1 MFGGGDGD
9 EGDDSDEE
17 GRAAPGYGSGR
28 RMPIQ
33 QAVDVAVPV
42 KRAYNYWTSFEDWPE
57 FMHRIESAEEVDDTT
72 VSFQAKIWGIS
83 KRFEA
88 EIVEQHPEER
98 IEWNVT
104 DGYSH
109 TGVVT
114 FHPLAKNLTRI
125 DVSLDVQP
133 ANLIDKASRGMR
145 FVKRA
150 VRGDL
155 HRFKAYVELENE
167 TKTGRRQTIEDG
179 KVKRKKSSS
188 SSSRAAARSA
198 AATDPRRRTGRSRR
212 RGRGAERW
220 RQAKTQAR
228 DRRRA
233 AARAEPKLEAAR
245 SARSRAPSRS
255 RTRSRRNSKK
265 RSGSAAG
272 NSRNPSQE
280 NKGQVGDEGHARTRP
295 SETRS
300 VVEREGHGD
309 DGRRRAGARAR
320 TTRTTR
326 SSTRRRSRAGPTS

>member
-1 MFGGGDGD
+1 MPDIEKIGSEAKKTVKRVASDSPLSKPAGMAVAGAALAAIPYAVDKLGSIAKPKISEKASELGDKATSQLKDAASDAMPSSPGEMLGGNPLKGMFGGGGGD
-9 EGDDSDEE
+9 DDSDEE

-33 QAVDVAVPV
+33 QSVDVAVPI

-72 VSFQAKIWGIS
+72 VSFQAKIWGIN

-88 EIVEQHPEER
+88 EVVEQQPEER

-104 DGYSH
+104 DGYAH

-133 ANLIDKASRGMR
+133 ENLIDKASRGMR

-188 SSSRAAARSA
+188 SSSRRS
-198 AATDPRRRTGRSRR
+198 GS
-212 RGRGAERW
+212 
-220 RQAKTQAR
+220 
-228 DRRRA
+228 
-233 AARAEPKLEAAR
+233 
-245 SARSRAPSRS
+245 SRS
-255 RTRSRRNSKK
+255 RNGSAPSKGSKSKTRTRS
-265 RSGSAAG
+265 
-272 NSRNPSQE
+272 
-280 NKGQVGDEGHARTRP
+280 
-295 SETRS
+295 
-300 VVEREGHGD
+300 
-309 DGRRRAGARAR
+309 
-320 TTRTTR
+320 
-326 SSTRRRSRAGPTS
+326 

>member
-1 MFGGGDGD
+1 MSDIEKLGNEAKKTVKRVASDSPLSKPAGMAVAGAALAAIPFAVEKLGSLAGPKISEKASEVGSKATSQLKDAASDAMPSSPGDALGGNPLKGIFGGGGD
-9 EGDDSDEE
+9 DDSDEE

-33 QAVDVAVPV
+33 QSVDVAVPI

-57 FMHRIESAEEVDDTT
+57 FMHRIESVEEVDNTT

-88 EIVEQHPEER
+88 EIVEQQPEER

-133 ANLIDKASRGMR
+133 SNLIDKASRGMR

-188 SSSRAAARSA
+188 SSSRRS
-198 AATDPRRRTGRSRR
+198 S
-212 RGRGAERW
+212 
-220 RQAKTQAR
+220 
-228 DRRRA
+228 
-233 AARAEPKLEAAR
+233 
-245 SARSRAPSRS
+245 SSRS
-255 RTRSRRNSKK
+255 RNGSAPSSGSKSKTRSRS
-265 RSGSAAG
+265 
-272 NSRNPSQE
+272 
-280 NKGQVGDEGHARTRP
+280 
-295 SETRS
+295 
-300 VVEREGHGD
+300 
-309 DGRRRAGARAR
+309 
-320 TTRTTR
+320 
-326 SSTRRRSRAGPTS
+326 

>member
-1 MFGGGDGD
+1 MPDIERIGSEAKKTVKRVASDGPLTKPAGMAVAGAALAAIPYAVDKLSNLAGPKISEKASEVEDKATSKLKEAASDAVPSSPGEMLGGNPLKGMFGGGDD
-9 EGDDSDEE
+9 DDSDEG

-57 FMHRIESAEEVDDTT
+57 FMHRIEGAEEVDDTT
-72 VSFQAKIWGIS
+72 VSFQAKIWGIN

-88 EIVEQHPEER
+88 EIVEQQPEER

-133 ANLIDKASRGMR
+133 ENLIDKASRGMR

-167 TKTGRRQTIEDG
+167 TKTGRRQTIEEG

-188 SSSRAAARSA
+188 SSSRRSSS
-198 AATDPRRRTGRSRR
+198 GRSRN
-212 RGRGAERW
+212 GSAPSKGSK
-220 RQAKTQAR
+220 AKT
-228 DRRRA
+228 
-233 AARAEPKLEAAR
+233 L
-245 SARSRAPSRS
+245 SRS
-255 RTRSRRNSKK
+255 
-265 RSGSAAG
+265 
-272 NSRNPSQE
+272 
-280 NKGQVGDEGHARTRP
+280 
-295 SETRS
+295 
-300 VVEREGHGD
+300 
-309 DGRRRAGARAR
+309 
-320 TTRTTR
+320 
-326 SSTRRRSRAGPTS
+326 

>member
-1 MFGGGDGD
+1 MPEIEKLGNEAKKAVKRVASDSPLSKPAGMAVAGAALVALPYAVEKLGSLAKPKISEKASEVGDKATSKLKDAASDAVPKSPGEMLGGNPLKGMFRGGD
-9 EGDDSDEE
+9 DDSDEE

-33 QAVDVAVPV
+33 QSVDVAVPI

-57 FMHRIESAEEVDDTT
+57 FMHRIENVEEVDSTT

-83 KRFEA
+83 KQFEA
-88 EIVEQHPEER
+88 EVVEQHPEER

-133 ANLIDKASRGMR
+133 SNLIDKASRGMR

-188 SSSRAAARSA
+188 SSRRS
-198 AATDPRRRTGRSRR
+198 S
-212 RGRGAERW
+212 
-220 RQAKTQAR
+220 
-228 DRRRA
+228 
-233 AARAEPKLEAAR
+233 
-245 SARSRAPSRS
+245 SSRS
-255 RTRSRRNSKK
+255 RNGSAPSSGSKSKTRSKS
-265 RSGSAAG
+265 
-272 NSRNPSQE
+272 
-280 NKGQVGDEGHARTRP
+280 
-295 SETRS
+295 
-300 VVEREGHGD
+300 
-309 DGRRRAGARAR
+309 
-320 TTRTTR
+320 
-326 SSTRRRSRAGPTS
+326 

>member
-1 MFGGGDGD
+1 MPDMPDMKKLTKEAQKTVKRASDSPLSKPAGMAAAGAALAAIPYAVEKLGGIAKPKLAEKAEEVGSKATSKLKEAASDAVPDSPADMLPSNPLKGMFSGGD
-9 EGDDSDEE
+9 DDGDEE

-33 QAVDVAVPV
+33 QSVDVAVPI
-42 KRAYNYWTSFEDWPE
+42 KRAYNAWTSFEYWPE

-88 EIVEQHPEER
+88 EVVEQHPEER

-167 TKTGRRQTIEDG
+167 TKPGRRQTIEDG
-179 KVKRKKSSS
+179 KVKRKQRSSS
-188 SSSRAAARSA
+188 GSS
-198 AATDPRRRTGRSRR
+198 
-212 RGRGAERW
+212 
-220 RQAKTQAR
+220 
-228 DRRRA
+228 
-233 AARAEPKLEAAR
+233 
-245 SARSRAPSRS
+245 
-255 RTRSRRNSKK
+255 
-265 RSGSAAG
+265 
-272 NSRNPSQE
+272 
-280 NKGQVGDEGHARTRP
+280 
-295 SETRS
+295 
-300 VVEREGHGD
+300 
-309 DGRRRAGARAR
+309 
-320 TTRTTR
+320 
-326 SSTRRRSRAGPTS
+326 RRSRNGSAPSNGSKSKTRAKS

>member
-1 MFGGGDGD
+1 MPEIEKLGSDAKKAVKQVTSGPLSKPAGMAAAGAALAAIPFAVEKLGGLAKPKLAEKASEVGNKATSQLKEAASDAMPSSPGEMLGGNPLKGVFGGGD
-9 EGDDSDEE
+9 DDSDEE

-33 QAVDVAVPV
+33 QSVDVAVPV

-57 FMHRIESAEEVDDTT
+57 FMHRIESAEEVDDNT

-88 EIVEQHPEER
+88 EVVEQHPEER

-104 DGYSH
+104 DGYAH

-179 KVKRKKSSS
+179 KVKRKRPASSGSKRSSS
-188 SSSRAAARSA
+188 KRSSNGSAPSNGSRSKARSK
-198 AATDPRRRTGRSRR
+198 S
-212 RGRGAERW
+212 
-220 RQAKTQAR
+220 
-228 DRRRA
+228 
-233 AARAEPKLEAAR
+233 
-245 SARSRAPSRS
+245 
-255 RTRSRRNSKK
+255 
-265 RSGSAAG
+265 
-272 NSRNPSQE
+272 
-280 NKGQVGDEGHARTRP
+280 
-295 SETRS
+295 
-300 VVEREGHGD
+300 
-309 DGRRRAGARAR
+309 
-320 TTRTTR
+320 
-326 SSTRRRSRAGPTS
+326 

>member
-1 MFGGGDGD
+1 MTRVTSDGPLSKPAGIAAAGAALAVIPFAVEKLGSLARPKISEKASEVGSKATAQLKDVASDAMPSSPAEALGGNPLKGMFGGGGD
-9 EGDDSDEE
+9 DDSDEDG

-33 QAVDVAVPV
+33 QSIDVAVPI

-72 VSFQAKIWGIS
+72 VSFQAKIWGIN

-125 DVSLDVQP
+125 DISLDVQP
-133 ANLIDKASRGMR
+133 ENLIDKASRGMR

-155 HRFKAYVELENE
+155 HRFKAYVELEKE
-167 TKTGRRQTIEDG
+167 DKDGRRQTIEDG
-179 KVKRKKSSS
+179 KVKRKKPSS
-188 SSSRAAARSA
+188 SSSRRSSSS
-198 AATDPRRRTGRSRR
+198 RSRN
-212 RGRGAERW
+212 GSAPSSGS
-220 RQAKTQAR
+220 K
-228 DRRRA
+228 
-233 AARAEPKLEAAR
+233 
-245 SARSRAPSRS
+245 ARSR
-255 RTRSRRNSKK
+255 
-265 RSGSAAG
+265 G
-272 NSRNPSQE
+272 
-280 NKGQVGDEGHARTRP
+280 
-295 SETRS
+295 
-300 VVEREGHGD
+300 
-309 DGRRRAGARAR
+309 
-320 TTRTTR
+320 
-326 SSTRRRSRAGPTS
+326 